1 MKIKTL
7 KKNKMEK
14 IIKSYLELIE
24 EEFNYFKA
32 LQSQELPTEKAERS
46 IKKTVNE
53 FAEYLNENL

>member
-1 MKIKTL
+1 
-7 KKNKMEK
+7 MEK